1 MGLLDSAAPGGQ
13 AGHMNASYPSLRC
26 AVFGASGGL
35 GCALALALAARAD
48 VAEVH
53 TGSRRGDAPGGA
65 KLHPFAFDL
74 IDEAS
79 IAAACAG
86 IGGPLDIV
94 LIATG
99 RLMRADGTGPE
110 KSWRAIS
117 SEGMA
122 ELFAVNTIGPALIA
136 KHTLPLLRRD
146 GRAVFAALSAR
157 VGSITDNR
165 LGGWHAYRASK
176 AALNMLV
183 KNLALELAR
192 THPQA
197 LAVTLHPGTVDT
209 GLSAPFQRGVAAEKL
224 FVPAFSAE
232 ALLGVL
238 DELTPADSG
247 GLFAWDGTQL
257 PF

>member
-1 MGLLDSAAPGGQ
+1 MTSPTPALAP
-13 AGHMNASYPSLRC
+13 ALRC
-26 AVFGASGGL
+26 AVFGASGGI
-35 GCALALALAARAD
+35 GGALAAALAGRAE

-53 TGSRRGDAPGGA
+53 AGSRRGEAPDGA
-65 KLHPFAFDL
+65 KLRPFAFDL
-74 IDEAS
+74 QDEAS
-79 IAAACAG
+79 IAAACAA
-86 IGGPLDIV
+86 IGGPLDMV

-99 RLMRADGTGPE
+99 RLTRADGTGPE
-110 KSWRAIS
+110 KSYRALS
-117 SEGMA
+117 ADGMA

-157 VGSITDNR
+157 VGSIADNR

-197 LAVTLHPGTVDT
+197 IAVTLHPGTVDT

-224 FVPAFSAE
+224 FTPAFSAA

-238 DELTPADSG
+238 DGLTPADSG
-247 GLFAWDGTQL
+247 GMFAWDGARV
-257 PF
+257 PY

>member
-1 MGLLDSAAPGGQ
+1 MDTLRPT
-13 AGHMNASYPSLRC
+13 LRC
-26 AVFGASGGL
+26 AVFGASGGI
-35 GCALALALAARAD
+35 GGALAAALAARDD

-53 TGSRRGDAPGGA
+53 AGSRRGEGPTGG
-65 KLHPFAFDL
+65 KLQPFAFDL
-74 IDEAS
+74 TDEAN

-86 IGGPLDIV
+86 IGGPIDMV

-99 RLMRADGTGPE
+99 RLTRADGTGPE
-110 KSWRAIS
+110 KSWRALS
-117 SEGMA
+117 AEGMA

-146 GRAVFAALSAR
+146 GRAVFAAISAR
-157 VGSITDNR
+157 VGSIADNR
-165 LGGWHAYRASK
+165 LGGWHGYRMSK

-192 THPQA
+192 THPKA
-197 LAVTLHPGTVDT
+197 VAVTLHPGTVDT
-209 GLSAPFQRGVAAEKL
+209 ALSEPFQRGVAEGKL
-224 FVPAFSAE
+224 FTPDFSAE

-238 DELTPADSG
+238 DGLTPAESG
-247 GLFAWDGTQL
+247 GLFAWDGAAI